1 MTSCQHGKRSI
12 RTNTRFC
19 LKAET
24 GVTLYKHE
32 SLIIFDEVQLFPQ
45 ARQAIKHLVA
55 DGSYSYLETVTNFYN
70 RFMIWGLLLGRR
82 QIVN

>member
-24 GVTLYKHE
+24 GVTLYEHE

-55 DGSYSYLETVTNFYN
+55 DRSYSYLETVTNFYN

>member
-24 GVTLYKHE
+24 GVTLYEHE
-32 SLIIFDEVQLFPQ
+32 SLIIFDEVQLFHKQ
-45 ARQAIKHLVA
+45 GRQSNILWLTEA
-55 DGSYSYLETVTNFYN
+55 TV
-70 RFMIWGLLLGRR
+70 IWKQLRTFTTDL
-82 QIVN
+82 